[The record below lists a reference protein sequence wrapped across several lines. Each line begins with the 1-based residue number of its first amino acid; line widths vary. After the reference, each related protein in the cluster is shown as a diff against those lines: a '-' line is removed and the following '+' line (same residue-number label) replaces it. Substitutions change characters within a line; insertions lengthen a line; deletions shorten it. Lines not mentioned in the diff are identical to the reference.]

1 MREREELLLR
11 DEQLRNADRDIDPAQ
26 RKSIEDGVRI
36 TRNRAGQLA
45 FNDNHLDRA
54 GQRLDVLMNFLR
66 YPATKLTD
74 EELKFRIEL
83 LEDRG
88 KSARYLASLLR
99 IYTPGVWYDRFSDYL
114 RQYVVERW
122 KASSVK
128 NTKKFKKII

>member
-1 MREREELLLR
+1 VREREELLLR